1 MRTPEDLLTDED
13 RRIRLLRIST
23 DLLVQ
28 IFMTSPVRAQEA
40 DRMIRGLR
48 DLAATLFPGK
58 EEVFNLIYLPRF
70 KRALI
75 EAGMREMPEILRSEE
90 KGDGYD
96 RSERTKGSDCEG

>member
-1 MRTPEDLLTDED
+1 MRAPENPLTDEN

-28 IFMTSPVRAQEA
+28 IFMTSPVRTQEA

-58 EEVFNLIYLPRF
+58 EEVFDLIYLPRF
-70 KRALI
+70 KRALR
-75 EAGMREMPEILRSEE
+75 EAGIKEMPDILRSEGE
-90 KGDGYD
+90 ENLPLAFGNH
-96 RSERTKGSDCEG
+96 